1 MDSAVVTGAF
11 TLGGVAFGAA
21 LEWLRSA
28 VAARQAAARDR
39 DDLFAA
45 LTAACAKLLVAAR
58 TWRSLNTVSAKLRQA
73 MYGVM
78 ESEVRR
84 PFAVGDD
91 AVAVVRQLMAAAA
104 ANGLRHL
111 WPVGVAETIRSD
123 LVPLMSEIA
132 VLAIRMSMT
141 GDTEIK
147 DASVK
152 VSEAVGA
159 LAGNLVV
166 KEKDYDERPCLQRQR
181 RSSFASSACPR
192 QLPGMSPA
200 RVTVPAWTSS

>member
-28 VAARQAAARDR
+28 MAVRQAAVRDR

-45 LTAACAKLLVAAR
+45 LSAACAKLLVAAR
-58 TWRSLNTVSAKLRQA
+58 TWRNLNTVSAKLRQA

-78 ESEVRR
+78 ESEARR

-91 AVAVVRQLMAAAA
+91 AVTVARQLMASAAV
-104 ANGLRHL
+104 NGLKHL

-123 LVPLMSEIA
+123 LLPLMSEIA
-132 VLAIRMSMT
+132 VLAIRLSMT

-147 DASVK
+147 DAAVK
-152 VSEAVGA
+152 ISDAVGA
-159 LAGNLVV
+159 LAGSLVA
-166 KEKDYDERPCLQRQR
+166 KEKEYLRLESEMNAALGELRRARDAAAARRWYRPRH
-181 RSSFASSACPR
+181 
-192 QLPGMSPA
+192 PA
-200 RVTVPAWTSS
+200 